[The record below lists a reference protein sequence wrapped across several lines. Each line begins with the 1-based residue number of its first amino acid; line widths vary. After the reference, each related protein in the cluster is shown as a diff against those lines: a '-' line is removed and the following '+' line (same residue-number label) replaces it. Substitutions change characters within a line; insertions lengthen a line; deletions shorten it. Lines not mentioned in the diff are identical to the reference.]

1 MSHISPFKDT
11 FRVKVVKAVGG
22 STEMMLLETSTFIR
36 KYVKLR
42 YKNGKTKMIEVNRS
56 VLNSLNSYTLGTAVA
71 VDFKIVLQIPPLYP
85 VPQSICNSDSLRAK

>member
-1 MSHISPFKDT
+1 
-11 FRVKVVKAVGG
+11 
-22 STEMMLLETSTFIR
+22 MMLLETSTFIR

-71 VDFKIVLQIPPLYP
+71 VDFKIVPQIPPLYP
-85 VPQSICNSDSLRAK
+85 VPQVFAIPTV